1 MSRTLTAHTAR
12 PSAVTLFDRHPFG
25 RVFLVFKAQLFEQSS
40 GGVKPRQLAF
50 CPHDSWSKNGTL
62 KNVAKTSH
70 IMFRRRRRHCE
81 PKFIYVLMSSF
92 LVGFAA
98 AGRFRA
104 ADCSRWS
111 GNGDGRGGR
120 HWRNRSSVRS
130 CNVFFGT
137 ALKEMGKLRDFGS
150 DNTLGRGRL
159 LSVFTVRVLTKRS
172 ALKSMKRNHSRTLI
186 TIEPKSNY
194 THFTH
199 NPPIVVVPPKQTKN
213 NNCIERMWNSK
224 DYGNVR

>member
-1 MSRTLTAHTAR
+1 MSRTLTANTAR

-50 CPHDSWSKNGTL
+50 CPHDSWSKNGT
-62 KNVAKTSH
+62 
-70 IMFRRRRRHCE
+70 
-81 PKFIYVLMSSF
+81 VLMSSF

-120 HWRNRSSVRS
+120 HCRNRSSVRS

-172 ALKSMKRNHSRTLI
+172 AGKWRPVTA
-186 TIEPKSNY
+186 T
-194 THFTH
+194 
-199 NPPIVVVPPKQTKN
+199 
-213 NNCIERMWNSK
+213 CSK
-224 DYGNVR
+224 